1 MKSVAGPMVGLALGL
16 VAGFAFGHRLGFNM
30 GMGFLETEVSGS
42 LSIHVEAA
50 SCIRVGDTERALEL
64 LDTMIDAA
72 VVSVAAQPGP
82 LRAQTAMS
90 QARLYRSLIP
100 PSGRAA
106 AEIRAAFE
114 RVPALELPPPS
125 RTSAT
130 RSGLA
135 RLAQQAGE

>member
-1 MKSVAGPMVGLALGL
+1 MKSLAGPIVGLALGL
-16 VAGFAFGHRLGFNM
+16 VAGFAFGHRLGFNT
-30 GMGFLETEVSGS
+30 GMGFLETEVNGS

-82 LRAQTAMS
+82 LRNRTALS
-90 QARLYRSLIP
+90 RAKLYHSLVP
-100 PSGRAA
+100 PSGPAAVEVRAA
-106 AEIRAAFE
+106 LE
-114 RVPALELPPPS
+114 RVHEMELPPEGS
-125 RTSAT
+125 NSTT

-135 RLAQQAGE
+135 RLAQQAE